1 MKQISVKIRE
11 ESLGMHARPASVF
24 VQLAA
29 KFPCEV
35 KVIKE
40 DIEVNGKSIM
50 GLMMLA
56 LSPGAEFTILAD
68 GEKED
73 EAINALKN
81 LVENDFKK

>member
-1 MKQISVKIRE
+1 
-11 ESLGMHARPASVF
+11 MHARPASVF